1 MADGKQTTI
10 GVSRER
16 YAQLAEKKRA
26 LEGAVDQHFSW
37 GTFLS
42 ILAGLQPINEFD
54 SKDQNE
60 FKGISSWA
68 SKKEVKRIARAEGN
82 RVIRSLKEV
91 NVSR

>member
-16 YAQLAEKKRA
+16 YAQLAKKKRA

-42 ILAGLQPINEFD
+42 ILAGLQPIM
-54 SKDQNE
+54 SL
-60 FKGISSWA
+60 I
-68 SKKEVKRIARAEGN
+68 VKTRTNLRGFPVGLARKRLN
-82 RVIRSLKEV
+82 RLPG
-91 NVSR
+91 